1 MICKAFQG
9 GLAIKKKFIDRLS
22 IHWSSGRVVP
32 STRLAFTE
40 ASGVCSVMGAT
51 IEGTDVTAYEQQLG
65 IPAGA
70 AYLHEILLAQCGRHI
85 GRGDPTMPPRFEAAA
100 FARDYPVAWL
110 QNIPVGADLS
120 RLLPQ
125 FVAWM
130 LHDLLDETSD
140 MQQHI
145 EPAVKSAGKAVST
158 LLNAFVAGEPA
169 IAASYKQA
177 RSAAV
182 KATDTVAEK
191 FNKSIGTFVESIAW
205 PPDMVARELHS
216 YIETLWFAI
225 GDFYQKP
232 YFTDEDTAK
241 LAALSLAFSDI
252 DDLMKAPGADFEA
265 IISERPALKA
275 MLDDMSSPASIAR
288 TDAIYMASLPAVHA
302 MAQRHFEA
310 LLQLTRAA

>member
-1 MICKAFQG
+1 MTYKAFQCDIA
-9 GLAIKKKFIDRLS
+9 LQQKFINQLS
-22 IHWSSGRVVP
+22 VHWSSGRTVP
-32 STRLAFTE
+32 STRLAFSK
-40 ASGVCSVMGAT
+40 APGVCSVMGAT
-51 IEGTDVTAYEQQLG
+51 IEGADVTAYEQQLG

-70 AYLHEILLAQCGRHI
+70 AHLHEILLAQCGRHI

-100 FARDYPVAWL
+100 FARDYPMAWL
-110 QNIPVGADLS
+110 QNITVGADLT

-145 EPAVKSAGKAVST
+145 EPAIRSAGKAVSA
-158 LLNAFVAGEPA
+158 LLDAFVAGEPA
-169 IAASYKQA
+169 IAASYKLA

-182 KATDTVAEK
+182 RATDAVAEK

-205 PPDMVARELHS
+205 PPDMVVRELHS

-225 GDFYQKP
+225 GDFYQQP
-232 YFTDEDTAK
+232 YFTNEDAAK
-241 LAALSLAFSDI
+241 LAAMPLVFSDI
-252 DDLMKAPGADFEA
+252 DDLMKVPGADFET
-265 IISERPALKA
+265 IIAERPALKA
-275 MLDDMSSPASIAR
+275 MLDDMNSPASIAR

-302 MAQRHFEA
+302 MAKRHFEA